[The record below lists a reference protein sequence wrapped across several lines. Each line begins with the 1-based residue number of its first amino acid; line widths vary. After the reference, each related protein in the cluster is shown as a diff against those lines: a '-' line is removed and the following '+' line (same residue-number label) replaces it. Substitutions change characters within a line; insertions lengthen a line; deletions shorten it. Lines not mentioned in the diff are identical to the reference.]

1 MIVLPRYVALFLIW
15 WKFRHVIKMIAD
27 IENILNNDDISV
39 VTINIQK
46 KGVEQHRKREYLKGG
61 ISKENVQTK

>member
-1 MIVLPRYVALFLIW
+1 MIVLPRYVALFLVW

>member
-1 MIVLPRYVALFLIW
+1 
-15 WKFRHVIKMIAD
+15 MIAD